1 MTYII
6 GSKCSDGIL
15 LLSDSRVTRGY
26 DINEDVKILQPIPNV
41 VLAASGV
48 TGIFTKFVSQLDF
61 RIKSSQI
68 QTWDGLMN
76 LVEDLSVEL
85 DQRYRKR
92 VLGTIDVLIATKQTE
107 KTAEL
112 YAVGREGLAEEVK
125 KWISI
130 GHGEPYGAPFFKAMW
145 NKDLTMKENAQL
157 ATFVLKIID
166 HYKLDNSVDSKPQIW
181 YVPFDGDIHQL
192 THVETDKIS
201 HVAFG
206 MYDELNSKLKSMV
219 RPNEGKLPTKLEKS
233 IDSDD

>member
-1 MTYII
+1 MTYIL

-15 LLSDSRVTRGY
+15 LLSDSRVTRGN
-26 DINEDVKILQPIPNV
+26 DVNEDVKILQPIPNV

-48 TGIFTKFVSQLDF
+48 TGIFTKFVKALDF
-61 RIKSSQI
+61 KIQSSQI

-92 VLGTIDVLIATKQTE
+92 VLGTIDVLIATKQSD
-107 KTAEL
+107 KVEL

-145 NKDLTMKENAQL
+145 NKDLTMKENAVI

-166 HYKLDNSVDSKPQIW
+166 HYKLDNSVDANPQIW
-181 YVPFDGDIHQL
+181 YIPFVGDIHQL
-192 THVETDKIS
+192 THVETDKIG
-201 HVAFG
+201 HRAFS
-206 MYDELNSKLKSMV
+206 MYDELNSKLKKMV
-219 RPNEGKLPTKLEKS
+219 RPNEEKLPTKLEKS
-233 IDSDD
+233 IDSND